1 MTSIR
6 QNGMQFSAL
15 FGPAQVL
22 CQTSIIDR
30 DRLILEMLRLLAYQR
45 GIGNVDEA
53 YQAVLERENEMPT
66 IVAPGIAMPHARLEA
81 IDRIVVA
88 VATSKAGIAYD
99 RSRPTELVKLVIL
112 TLAPKDAPGAYL
124 QTIAAIAKICKD
136 PSTADM
142 VASLP
147 TPQQVWNFFDEG
159 GMRLPEY
166 LRARDIMDPIE
177 ARLAENDTLE
187 QAIDLFVHH
196 RLNELPVVDKDGDLV
211 GVVSTHELLRVC
223 LPEYILWMED
233 LTPIINFEPFA
244 QVLRKESQT
253 WLTEI
258 MTTEYP
264 TVQVDDPAIQAAKQI
279 TRQGATRAYVLQGKR
294 LVGVISL
301 ERFLSKILRD

>member
-1 MTSIR
+1 M
-6 QNGMQFSAL
+6 

-22 CQTSIIDR
+22 CQTDITDR
-30 DRLILEMLRLLAYQR
+30 DELILEMLRTLAYQR

-53 YQAVLERENEMPT
+53 FAAVLQREKELPT

-81 IDRIVVA
+81 LDRIVVA
-88 VATSKAGIAYD
+88 VATSQKGIVYD
-99 RSRPTELVKLVIL
+99 KSRPQDLVKLIIL

-136 PSTADM
+136 PSTADT

-147 TPQQVWNFFDEG
+147 TPQKVWNFFDEG

-166 LRARDIMDPIE
+166 LRARDVMDPIE

-187 QAIDLFVHH
+187 HAIDLLVRH

-211 GVVSTHELLRVC
+211 GVVSSHELLRVC

-233 LTPIINFEPFA
+233 LTPIMNFEPFA

-264 TVQVDDPAIQAAKQI
+264 TVQVNEPAVQAAKQI
-279 TRQGATRAYVLQGKR
+279 TRQQATRAYVLQGKR

>member
-1 MTSIR
+1 MTNVR
-6 QNGMQFSAL
+6 QNGVRFSSL

-22 CQTSIIDR
+22 CQATISDR
-30 DRLILEMLRLLAYQR
+30 DQLILEMLRLLAYQR

-53 YQAVLERENEMPT
+53 YHAVLQRESEMPT

-88 VATSKAGIAYD
+88 VATSKNGIVYE
-99 RSRPTELVKLVIL
+99 RSRPNELVKLIIL

-124 QTIAAIAKICKD
+124 QAIAAIAKICKD
-136 PSTADM
+136 PDTAET
-142 VASLP
+142 VAALS

-166 LRARDIMDPIE
+166 LRARDVMDPVE
-177 ARLAENDTLE
+177 ARLMENDTL
-187 QAIDLFVHH
+187 QTAIDLFVEHK
-196 RLNELPVVDKDGDLV
+196 LNELPVVDKDGDLV
-211 GVVSTHELLRVC
+211 GVVSTQELLGVC
-223 LPEYILWMED
+223 LPDYILWMED
-233 LTPIINFEPFA
+233 LSPIMNFEPFA
-244 QVLRKESQT
+244 QILRKESQT

-258 MTTEYP
+258 MTDNYA
-264 TVQVDDPAIQAAKQI
+264 TVQVDEPAIQASKLI
-279 TRQGATRAYVLQGKR
+279 TRQKASRVYVLQGKR